1 VVAPTLNTRE
11 HPADDSGVE
20 HRRQRILLE
29 TARHRI
35 RGTVHLSR
43 DGYRSRISDL
53 LNASERDFLPLT
65 DATVEPLDG
74 GEGPQAHAFLA
85 VQRSHVVFVVPLE
98 PGAVEPADLSA

>member
-1 VVAPTLNTRE
+1 M
-11 HPADDSGVE
+11 E

-29 TARHRI
+29 TERHRI

-65 DATVEPLDG
+65 DATVEPLHG
-74 GEGPQAHAFLA
+74 GEGPQSHGFLA
-85 VQRSHVVFVVPLE
+85 VQRSHVVFVVPLD
-98 PGAVEPADLSA
+98 PSRSRTRSLTA

>member
-1 VVAPTLNTRE
+1 
-11 HPADDSGVE
+11 VE

-29 TARHRI
+29 TGRHRI

-43 DGYRSRISDL
+43 DGYRSRITDM

-74 GEGPQAHAFLA
+74 RGSTQAHTFLA
-85 VQRSHVVFVVPLE
+85 VQRSHIVIVVPLD
-98 PGAVEPADLSA
+98 PDAVEREDLTA

>member
-1 VVAPTLNTRE
+1 
-11 HPADDSGVE
+11 VE

-29 TARHRI
+29 TERHRI

-65 DATVEPLDG
+65 DATIEQLDG
-74 GEGPQAHAFLA
+74 RGSTQVHTFLA
-85 VQRSHVVFVVPLE
+85 VQRHHVVFVVPLDPE
-98 PGAVEPADLSA
+98 AVEREDLTA

>member
-1 VVAPTLNTRE
+1 M
-11 HPADDSGVE
+11 E

-29 TARHRI
+29 TGRHRI

-65 DATVEPLDG
+65 DATVEALDG
-74 GEGPQAHAFLA
+74 GEGPQAHEFLA

-98 PGAVEPADLSA
+98 PGAVEPADISA

>member
-1 VVAPTLNTRE
+1 
-11 HPADDSGVE
+11 VE

-43 DGYRSRISDL
+43 DGYRSRVSDL

-74 GEGPQAHAFLA
+74 GEGPRSHGFLA
-85 VQRSHVVFVVPLE
+85 VQRSHVVFVVPLD
-98 PGAVEPADLSA
+98 PAAAAREDITA

>member
-1 VVAPTLNTRE
+1 
-11 HPADDSGVE
+11 VE

-29 TARHRI
+29 TAHHRI

-43 DGYRSRISDL
+43 DGYRSRVSDM

-65 DATVEPLDG
+65 DATVEPLNG
-74 GEGPQAHAFLA
+74 REGPQSHPFLA

-98 PGAVEPADLSA
+98 PPAAARPDISA